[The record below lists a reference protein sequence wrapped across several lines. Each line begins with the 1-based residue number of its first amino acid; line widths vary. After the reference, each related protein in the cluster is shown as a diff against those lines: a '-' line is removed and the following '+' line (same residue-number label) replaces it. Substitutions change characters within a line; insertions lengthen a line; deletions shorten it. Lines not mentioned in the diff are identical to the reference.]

1 MKTTKKVRNFS
12 QHLPAAI
19 DKCLTREELS
29 PVKEVFL
36 RNCQV
41 FLTSLSCIK
50 APINLTIRMLL
61 CQSMEPKCT
70 N

>member
-12 QHLPAAI
+12 QHLLAAI
-19 DKCLTREELS
+19 DKCLTRELS

-36 RNCQV
+36 RNWQI

-61 CQSMEPKCT
+61 CQPMELKCT